1 MARKIFLLCLV
12 ALVLLPALPQGQAK
26 EKLTFTNSTPFNP
39 VENLP
44 AMAALDQEFWKQA
57 GLDVSWVTFKS
68 GGPHM
73 QALAA
78 GKSDMGMTGG
88 VSLMRPMAKGVPVI
102 AIADLKAL
110 QNFYFWV
117 RAAGPI
123 KKAEDLKGKK
133 VGVSRTGGLGH
144 AFAQVVLRALGLEKQ
159 TKLVATGRLTASIAA
174 LKSGV
179 VDAVV
184 YTPMA
189 MGIPKHKGVAREV
202 VSVRDFMPKPWVDLV
217 VFTSKGLIAKDP
229 GTVNKM
235 LGGYLKAV
243 GFISNNRTWAIQKMK
258 EKFRYPDPVAAEVY
272 DTIMK
277 NYKSARAEVKV
288 DPGALANVRSFMIEY
303 GLLAKNAP
311 GVEGMYTHQFN
322 Q

>member
-1 MARKIFLLCLV
+1 MAKKLFLLCLV
-12 ALVLLPALPQGQAK
+12 AFVLLPALPQGQAK
-26 EKLTFTNSTPFNP
+26 EKATFTNSTPFNP

-44 AMAALDQEFWKQA
+44 AMAALEKGFWKQE
-57 GLDVSWVTFKS
+57 GLDVNWVTFKS

-102 AIADLKAL
+102 GIADLKAL

-117 RAAGPI
+117 KADSPI
-123 KKAEDLKGKK
+123 NKAQDLKGKK
-133 VGVSRTGGLGH
+133 VGISRTGGLGH
-144 AFAQVVLRALGLEKQ
+144 AYAQVVLRALGLESQ

-189 MGIPKHKGVAREV
+189 MGIPKYQGVAREV
-202 VSVRDFMPKPWVDLV
+202 VSVRDFMPKPWVDLI

-229 GTVNKM
+229 GTVNK
-235 LGGYLKAV
+235 LLSGYLKAV
-243 GFISNNRTWAIQKMK
+243 GFISKNRAWAIQKMK
-258 EKFRYPDPVAAEVY
+258 EKFRYPDPLAAEVF
-272 DTIMK
+272 DRIMK
-277 NYKSARAEVKV
+277 NYKSKRGEVKV
-288 DPGALANVRSFMIEY
+288 DPRALANVRSFMIEY
-303 GLLAKNAP
+303 GLLDKNAP
-311 GVEGMYTHQFN
+311 EVEKMYTNQFAK
-322 Q
+322 